1 MARAVAQ
8 LQLDLYAMIRP
19 TRRAPAVLYPVRR
32 SMALGAV
39 LAVLLFAGAAVLWA
53 WLAETATLSWMSA
66 STAIGLLLA
75 AAAGAVHFWRQQFVG
90 SLRWDGQ
97 GWVLEGEG
105 PEKIFRALSAPPEVL
120 LDLQAH
126 LWVCVSPWGHR
137 RTWLWLERASQ
148 PERWLDMRRAVY
160 SRAVPGADN
169 PEANAPATSVGRES

>member
-1 MARAVAQ
+1 
-8 LQLDLYAMIRP
+8 MIRL
-19 TRRAPAVLYPVRR
+19 TRRAPAVLYPLRR
-32 SMALGAV
+32 SLVLGAV
-39 LAVLLFAGAAVLWA
+39 LMGLLFAGAAVLWA
-53 WLAETATLSWMSA
+53 WLAQGATLSWVPV
-66 STAIGLLLA
+66 STAGGLWLV

-97 GWVLEGEG
+97 GWALERDG

-126 LWVCVSPWGHR
+126 LWVCVSPWGHH

-169 PEANAPATSVGRES
+169 PEANAPATTVGRES

>member
-1 MARAVAQ
+1 MT
-8 LQLDLYAMIRP
+8 RP

-32 SMALGAV
+32 SMALGVALV
-39 LAVLLFAGAAVLWA
+39 VLLTAGAAVLWA
-53 WLAETATLSWMSA
+53 WLAEGATLSWVPVC
-66 STAIGLLLA
+66 TAGGVWLMA
-75 AAAGAVHFWRQQFVG
+75 ATGAVHFWRQQFVG

-97 GWVLEGEG
+97 GWVLESDG
-105 PEKIFRALSAPPEVL
+105 PEKIFRALSAQPEVL

-126 LWVCVSPWGHR
+126 LWVCVSPWGHH

-169 PEANAPATSVGRES
+169 PDATAPAKAVGRES

>member
-1 MARAVAQ
+1 
-8 LQLDLYAMIRP
+8 MIRP

-32 SMALGAV
+32 SMALGVALV
-39 LAVLLFAGAAVLWA
+39 VLLMAGAAVLWA
-53 WLAETATLSWMSA
+53 WLAEGAALSWVSVC
-66 STAIGLLLA
+66 TAGGLWLV
-75 AAAGAVHFWRQQFVG
+75 AAAGAVHFWTQQFVG

-97 GWVLEGEG
+97 GWVLEGDG

-126 LWVCVSPWGHR
+126 LWVCVSPWGHH

-169 PEANAPATSVGRES
+169 PDATAPATAVGRES

>member
-1 MARAVAQ
+1 MARFQ
-8 LQLDLYAMIRP
+8 FDPDAMNRP

-32 SMALGAV
+32 SVALGAALV
-39 LAVLLFAGAAVLWA
+39 VLLLAGAAVLWA
-53 WLAETATLSWMSA
+53 WLAEGAMLSWVSVC
-66 STAIGLLLA
+66 TAAGVWLV
-75 AAAGAVHFWRQQFVG
+75 AAAGVVHFWRQQFVG
-90 SLRWDGQ
+90 ALRWDGQ
-97 GWVLEGEG
+97 GWVLEGDG

-126 LWVCVSPWGHR
+126 LWVCVSPWGHH

-169 PEANAPATSVGRES
+169 PDATAPATAVGRES